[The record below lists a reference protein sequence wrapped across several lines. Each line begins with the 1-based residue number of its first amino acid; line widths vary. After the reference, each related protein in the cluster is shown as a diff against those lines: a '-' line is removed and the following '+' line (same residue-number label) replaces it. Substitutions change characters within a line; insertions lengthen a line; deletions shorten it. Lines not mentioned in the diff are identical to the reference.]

1 MTGTLE
7 ILVKGGFLRRGMRK
21 PHPALFKAFVLSG
34 MLLSPAALAALPVA
48 ISSAAVS
55 DPHHLVGGA
64 LAPAKD
70 DKPLS
75 VFPENLI
82 YEISWAGIPVGEAT
96 LSVPELVS
104 FNGAPAY
111 HIVSH
116 ADSNDFADA
125 FYKVRDVNEAWL
137 DARTL
142 DSLGYYKKLREGHFY
157 RDEWVLYNQKDHRFL
172 AKTVN
177 RDGSFSWRGGTVPV
191 SVQDVLSSLYYIRN
205 QPLVPGK
212 DIILDVN
219 TKQNWPLVVH
229 VLGRRVIKTPAGT
242 FHTILVKPAVR
253 RDGIFIQK
261 GRNLQ
266 IWLTD
271 DARRIPVLMRVQL
284 FFGHVEASLKVL

>member
-1 MTGTLE
+1 MLSNA
-7 ILVKGGFLRRGMRK
+7 FL
-21 PHPALFKAFVLSG
+21 AA
-34 MLLSPAALAALPVA
+34 MLLAAAAPAGAGAAQAPVA

-55 DPHHLVGGA
+55 DPHQLVGEPMP
-64 LAPAKD
+64 LAKD

-75 VFPENLI
+75 VFPEHLT

-96 LSVPELVS
+96 LTVPGLVS

-111 HIVSH
+111 HIVSR

-142 DSLGYYKKLREGHFY
+142 DSLGYYKKLREGHFH
-157 RDEWVLYNQKDHRFL
+157 RDEWVLYDQARHRFL
-172 AKTVN
+172 AKTTN
-177 RDGSFSWRGGTVPV
+177 RDGSFSWHGGTVPA
-191 SVQDVLSSLYYIRN
+191 SVQDVLSSLYYIRS
-205 QPLVPGK
+205 QKLVPGE

-261 GRNLQ
+261 GRNLE

-271 DARRIPVLMRVQL
+271 DARKIPVLMRVEL

>member
-1 MTGTLE
+1 MLSS
-7 ILVKGGFLRRGMRK
+7 
-21 PHPALFKAFVLSG
+21 AF
-34 MLLSPAALAALPVA
+34 LAAIVLAAAPPSWAHAARLPVE

-55 DPHHLVGGA
+55 DPHQLVGET
-64 LAPAKD
+64 LPPAKD
-70 DKPLS
+70 DKALS
-75 VFPENLI
+75 VFPENLV

-96 LSVPELVS
+96 LSVPGLVS

-111 HIVSH
+111 HIVSN

-177 RDGSFSWRGGTVPV
+177 RDGSFSWHGGTVPV
-191 SVQDVLSSLYYIRN
+191 SVQDVLSSLYYIRS

-219 TKQNWPLVVH
+219 TKENWPLVVH
-229 VLGRRVIKTPAGT
+229 VLGRHVIKTPAGT

-271 DARRIPVLMRVQL
+271 DARHIPVLMRVEL